1 MLTEI
6 QITKEKDEKIWKV
19 WLFLIYYDKI
29 YFNDYEKL
37 CKRSPYIAKSIKKQ
51 TKESTKK

>member
-1 MLTEI
+1 M
-6 QITKEKDEKIWKV
+6 KRSEKFGYS
-19 WLFLIYYDKI
+19 LLYYDKI